1 MTRETAL
8 EGQGTFTIR
17 YKDVKL
23 RRVVKPKK
31 LRSGSWV
38 EVVSGSGDF
47 LRQASSNLGLDET
60 IILDALDPNEIPRME
75 HEDEGLYIFARMPT
89 PPQGLSATKPLL
101 IALTPKYVATFSDQ
115 PLAGLQRALMQNPL
129 YTTQRTKLVIQ
140 LFLELSKAFQESVHH
155 YSKQIRLISTD
166 VTKIKALDINELV
179 KYQMVFDDYLAA
191 LEPSDDILEDLL
203 SGKYLRLYEDD
214 KELVEDVLIATKQLI
229 DMCKRRLKRIHSIR
243 EGYATIVSN
252 NLNQTMKRL
261 TSLTIILTLPTMIF
275 SFYGMNVR
283 LPYDNH
289 PIMWLGLAFLTLG
302 IMFILARVFRKKDL
316 L

>member
-1 MTRETAL
+1 MSREITL

-115 PLAGLQRALMQNPL
+115 PLAGLQRSLTQNPL

-166 VTKIKALDINELV
+166 VTKIRALDINELV

-191 LEPSDDILEDLL
+191 LEPSDDILEALL

-289 PIMWLGLAFLTLG
+289 PIMWLGLAMLTVG
-302 IMFILARVFRKKDL
+302 IMFVLAQVFRKKDL